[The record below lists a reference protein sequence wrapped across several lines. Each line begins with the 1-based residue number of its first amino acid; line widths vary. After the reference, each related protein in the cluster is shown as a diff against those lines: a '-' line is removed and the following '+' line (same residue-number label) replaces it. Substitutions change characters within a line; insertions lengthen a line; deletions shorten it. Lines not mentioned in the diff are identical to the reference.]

1 MDTLTNGLITIIN
14 NEMRNKRECIIS
26 PASKLL
32 GRVLRIMQL
41 NGYIGEFEFIDD
53 GRLGKFKVQ
62 LLGRI
67 NKCGAIK
74 PRFPVKVDGFEA
86 WEKTYLPSRDVG
98 LMVVSTS
105 KGVIAHKDAEQ
116 KNVGGRLLA
125 FVY

>member
-1 MDTLTNGLITIIN
+1 
-14 NEMRNKRECIIS
+14 
-26 PASKLL
+26 
-32 GRVLRIMQL
+32 MQL

-74 PRFPVKVDGFEA
+74 PRFASKVGEFEG
-86 WEKTYLPSRDVG
+86 WEKKFLPSRDVG
-98 LMVVSTS
+98 LMIVSTS